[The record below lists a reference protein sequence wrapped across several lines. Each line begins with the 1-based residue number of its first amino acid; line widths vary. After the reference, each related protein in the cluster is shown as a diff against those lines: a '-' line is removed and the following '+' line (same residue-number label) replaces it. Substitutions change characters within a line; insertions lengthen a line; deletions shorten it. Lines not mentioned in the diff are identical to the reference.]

1 MIRRPPRSTRT
12 DTLFP
17 YTTLFRSR
25 RFPYQPLGQHV
36 DRAKEPTLVAAFF
49 DQPQRRG
56 GRRRI
61 RPCTFLFPT
70 PAEDKRYKTKAAQQ
84 ISAHGDLCKRG
95 YEAVNAE
102 GRGPLRRRQEW
113 IAGSREH
120 HSGCSTRADRKS
132 KRLNSRTT
140 CE

>member
-1 MIRRPPRSTRT
+1 MRISDWRS
-12 DTLFP
+12 DVCSSDL
-17 YTTLFRSR
+17 
-25 RFPYQPLGQHV
+25 
-36 DRAKEPTLVAAFF
+36 AKGPTLVAAFF

-70 PAEDKRYKTKAAQQ
+70 PAEDKRYKTKAEEQ
-84 ISAHGDLCKRG
+84 IGAHGDLCKRG

-120 HSGCSTRADRKS
+120 HSGCSTRAAFIPS
-132 KRLNSRTT
+132 AFKRSEERRVGKEGVSTCRSRGTP
-140 CE
+140 

>member
-1 MIRRPPRSTRT
+1 MRIS
-12 DTLFP
+12 DWSSDVCSSDL
-17 YTTLFRSR
+17 
-25 RFPYQPLGQHV
+25 
-36 DRAKEPTLVAAFF
+36 
-49 DQPQRRG
+49 G

-70 PAEDKRYKTKAAQQ
+70 PAEDKRYKTKAEEQ

-120 HSGCSTRADRKS
+120 HSGCSTRAAFITSAFKS
-132 KRLNSRTT
+132 SCTLFFPARCQAPTAKKASKAIV
-140 CE
+140 